1 MTDLGKSITRTVE
14 AYKTAVYARDAEAFI
29 RLYDPKVRVFDT
41 WGIWEYENATKWMI
55 SVENWLNSLGSEK
68 VQVAFNE
75 IQVAGSTDFAFL
87 SAIVTY
93 TALSAEGKELRSME
107 NRLSWVL
114 KQSGHILRIVH
125 EHTSAPIGFEDMKA
139 ILHRRPAE

>member
-41 WGIWEYENATKWMI
+41 WGIWEYENATKWM
-55 SVENWLNSLGSEK
+55 SSSENWLNSLGTEK

-139 ILHRRPAE
+139 ILHRRPAQ